1 MKEVPSRPAVLD
13 ALLNPEA
20 YLHQARLL
28 WLLSAGR
35 PVLHD
40 GSNKYIH
47 TVTAQQAG
55 GAIEM
60 AVYFSGDPTPVDSSL
75 IQLKTITNERD
86 EDE

>member
-1 MKEVPSRPAVLD
+1 MKEVPSSPAVLD

-20 YLHQARLL
+20 YLHQARIL
-28 WLLSAGR
+28 WLLAAGR

-40 GSNKYIH
+40 GGNKYIH

-55 GAIEM
+55 GTIEM
-60 AVYFSGDPTPVDSSL
+60 TVYFAGDPKPVDSSL

-86 EDE
+86 DG